1 MLDERA
7 TAKEKIL
14 KSANVHSRYRLGTT
28 SVNIQRR
35 NSEDDSG
42 PRTQGQAATL
52 VMTFGT

>member
-14 KSANVHSRYRLGTT
+14 KSANVYRYRLGTT